1 MTEETM
7 QGEQAVKRQ
16 IKVDPKELSM
26 KIVFIIA
33 AVVFIAA
40 VVIICVFIFV
50 QAFPALREIGLFNFL
65 FSSEWNPDINDTG
78 HGEYGIAAMI
88 VGSCYITA
96 GALIVGVPI
105 GFLTAIFMAR
115 YCPKPLY
122 KVMKPMTNI
131 LAGIPSIVYGY
142 FGVRVIVPFI
152 RDNIGGYGFSILS
165 ASIVLGIMILPT
177 IISVSENAIRAV
189 PKSYYEG
196 AVALG
201 ATKERAI
208 LRTEVPAAKSGIVTS
223 IILGLG
229 RVIGETMA
237 VVMLCGNQVQFPD
250 SLLDGVRTMT
260 ANIVLEL
267 GYTSYG
273 SVHRG
278 ALIATAAVLF
288 VFILIITLLVSLI
301 RKKAK

>member
-1 MTEETM
+1 MTETTIT
-7 QGEQAVKRQ
+7 QNGEAVIRRNKKTD
-16 IKVDPKELSM
+16 IKELLM

-33 AVVFIAA
+33 AVCFIAA
-40 VVIICVFIFV
+40 VLIICLFIFM
-50 QAFPALREIGLFNFL
+50 QAVPAIAEIGFFKFL
-65 FSSEWNPDINDTG
+65 FGTEWKPSDTNPKF
-78 HGEYGIAAMI
+78 GIATMI
-88 VGSCYITA
+88 VGSCYVTA
-96 GALIVGVPI
+96 GALVLGVPV
-105 GFLTAIFMAR
+105 GFLTAVFMAR

-122 KVMKPMTNI
+122 RVMKPVTNI

-142 FGVRVIVPFI
+142 FGLTVIVPLVRRTF
-152 RDNIGGYGFSILS
+152 GGSGSSILT
-165 ASIVLGIMILPT
+165 ASIILAIMILPT

-208 LRTEVPAAKSGIVTS
+208 FCTEVPAAKSGIVTS

-237 VVMLCGNQVQFPD
+237 VVMIAGNQPQFP
-250 SLLDGVRTMT
+250 SSITDGVRTMT

-267 GYTSYG
+267 GYATDL
-273 SVHRG
+273 HRG

-288 VFILIITLLVSLI
+288 VFILLITMLIALV
-301 RKKAK
+301 RRKAK

>member
-1 MTEETM
+1 MTEETVRSA
-7 QGEQAVKRQ
+7 EAVLDKKE
-16 IKVDPKELSM
+16 KVDLKELIM

-40 VVIICVFIFV
+40 VLTICLFIFV
-50 QAFPALREIGLFNFL
+50 QAIPAMAEIGIFEFL
-65 FSSEWNPDINDTG
+65 FSSDWSPTDG
-78 HGEYGIAAMI
+78 VPKFGIATMI

-105 GFLTAIFMAR
+105 GLLTATFMAF

-131 LAGIPSIVYGY
+131 LAGIPSIIYGW
-142 FGVRVIVPFI
+142 FGLTVIVPLVRDWFGGGGRSI
-152 RDNIGGYGFSILS
+152 RA

-177 IISVSENAIRAV
+177 IISVSENALRAV

-208 LRTEVPAAKSGIVTS
+208 FRTMFPAAKSGVITS

-237 VVMLCGNQVQFPD
+237 VVMIAGNQTVFPD
-250 SLLDGVRTMT
+250 SITDGVRTLT

-267 GYTSYG
+267 GYATDL
-273 SVHRG
+273 HRG

-288 VFILIITLLVSLI
+288 VFILIITLLISVV
-301 RKKAK
+301 RKKSK

>member
-1 MTEETM
+1 M
-7 QGEQAVKRQ
+7 EQANSCGAAEAIQK
-16 IKVDPKELSM
+16 KVRTDPKELIM
-26 KIVFIIA
+26 KVMFVIS

-40 VVIICVFIFV
+40 VLTICLFIFV
-50 QAFPALREIGLFNFL
+50 RAYPAFREVGLFKLL
-65 FSSEWNPDINDTG
+65 FSSVWQPSQG
-78 HGEYGIAAMI
+78 KYGIGVMI

-96 GALIVGVPI
+96 GALIIGVPI
-105 GFLTAIFMAR
+105 GFLTAVFMAR

-142 FGVRVIVPFI
+142 FGLKVIVPFI
-152 RDNIGGYGFSILS
+152 SENFGGYGNSILA
-165 ASIVLGIMILPT
+165 ASVVLGIMILPT

-189 PKSYYEG
+189 PKSYFEG

-208 LRTEVPAAKSGIVTS
+208 FRTEVPAAKSGIMTS

-237 VVMLCGNQVQFPD
+237 VVMICGNQVRFPA
-250 SLLDGVRTMT
+250 SVLDGVRTLT
-260 ANIVLEL
+260 ANVVLEM
-267 GYTSYG
+267 SYVESG
-273 SVHRG
+273 SVHES

-288 VFILIITLLVSLI
+288 VFILIITLLVALI

>member
-1 MTEETM
+1 MTEEVI
-7 QGEQAVKRQ
+7 QDGKEIKRQ
-16 IKVDPKELSM
+16 IKVDPKELIM

-40 VVIICVFIFV
+40 VVTICVFIFA
-50 QAFPALREIGLFNFL
+50 QAFPAIQEIGFFKFL
-65 FSSEWNPDINDTG
+65 FGTHWWPTIDEP
-78 HGEYGIAAMI
+78 EFGIAPMI
-88 VGSCYITA
+88 VGSIYVTA
-96 GALIVGVPI
+96 GALVVGVPI
-105 GFLTAIFMAR
+105 GLLVAAFMAF

-122 KVMKPMTNI
+122 KVMKPVTNI

-142 FGVRVIVPFI
+142 FGLRVIVPI
-152 RDNIGGYGFSILS
+152 IADIGGGSGKSILA
-165 ASIVLGIMILPT
+165 ASVVLGIMILPT
-177 IISVSENAIRAV
+177 IISISENALRAV

-201 ATKERAI
+201 ATKERTI
-208 LRTEVPAAKSGIVTS
+208 FRTMFPAAKSGVVTS

-237 VVMLCGNQVQFPD
+237 VVMICGNSAVFPD
-250 SLLDGVRTMT
+250 SVFDGVRTLT

-267 GYTSYG
+267 GYATDL
-273 SVHRG
+273 HRS

-288 VFILIITLLVSLI
+288 VFILIITLLVSVI

>member
-1 MTEETM
+1 MTEQVLE
-7 QGEQAVKRQ
+7 EKAVRRAVK
-16 IKVDPKELSM
+16 IDVKELLM

-33 AVVFIAA
+33 AIVFIAA
-40 VVIICVFIFV
+40 VVTICVFIFA
-50 QAFPALREIGLFNFL
+50 QAFPAIQEIGLFKFL
-65 FSSEWNPDINDTG
+65 FSSTWNPDTANPEN
-78 HGEYGIAAMI
+78 GEYGIAVFI
-88 VGSCYITA
+88 VGTCYITA
-96 GALIVGVPI
+96 GALVIGVPI
-105 GFLTAIFMAR
+105 GFLTAVFMTR
-115 YCPKPLY
+115 YCPKPIY
-122 KVMKPMTNI
+122 KVMKPLTNI

-142 FGVRVIVPFI
+142 FGLIVIVPI
-152 RDNIGGYGFSILS
+152 VRDAFGGTGFSILT
-165 ASIVLGIMILPT
+165 ASFILGIMILPT

-189 PKSYYEG
+189 PKSYFEG

-208 LRTEVPAAKSGIVTS
+208 FRTEVPAAKSGIVTS

-237 VVMLCGNQVQFPD
+237 VVMICGNQARLPD
-250 SLLDGVRTMT
+250 EITDGVRTLT

-267 GYTSYG
+267 GYAEG
-273 SVHRG
+273 LHRN

-301 RKKAK
+301 RRKAR

>member
-1 MTEETM
+1 MTETTIT
-7 QGEQAVKRQ
+7 QNGEAVIRRNK
-16 IKVDPKELSM
+16 KTDLKELLM

-33 AVVFIAA
+33 AVCFIAA
-40 VVIICVFIFV
+40 VLIICLFIFM
-50 QAFPALREIGLFNFL
+50 QAVPAIAEIGFFKFL
-65 FSSEWNPDINDTG
+65 FGTEWKPSDTNPKF
-78 HGEYGIAAMI
+78 GIATMI
-88 VGSCYITA
+88 VGSCYVTA
-96 GALIVGVPI
+96 GALVLGVPV
-105 GFLTAIFMAR
+105 GFLTAVFMAR

-122 KVMKPMTNI
+122 RVMKPVTNI

-142 FGVRVIVPFI
+142 FGLTVMVPLVRRTF
-152 RDNIGGYGFSILS
+152 GGSGSSILT
-165 ASIVLGIMILPT
+165 ASIILAIMILPT

-208 LRTEVPAAKSGIVTS
+208 FCTEVPAAKSGIVTS

-237 VVMLCGNQVQFPD
+237 VVMIAGNQPQFP
-250 SLLDGVRTMT
+250 SSITDGVRTMT

-267 GYTSYG
+267 GYATDL
-273 SVHRG
+273 HRG

-288 VFILIITLLVSLI
+288 VFILLITMLIALV
-301 RKKAK
+301 RRKAK

>member
-1 MTEETM
+1 MTETTIT
-7 QGEQAVKRQ
+7 QNGEAVIRRNK
-16 IKVDPKELSM
+16 KTDLKELLM

-33 AVVFIAA
+33 AVCFIAA
-40 VVIICVFIFV
+40 VLIICLFIFM
-50 QAFPALREIGLFNFL
+50 QAVPAIAEIGFFKFL
-65 FSSEWNPDINDTG
+65 FGTEWKPSDTNPKF
-78 HGEYGIAAMI
+78 GIATMI
-88 VGSCYITA
+88 VGSCYVTA
-96 GALIVGVPI
+96 GALVLGVPV
-105 GFLTAIFMAR
+105 GFLTAVFMAR

-122 KVMKPMTNI
+122 RVMKPVTNI

-142 FGVRVIVPFI
+142 FGMIVMVPLVRRTF
-152 RDNIGGYGFSILS
+152 GGSGSSILT
-165 ASIVLGIMILPT
+165 ASIILAIMILPT

-208 LRTEVPAAKSGIVTS
+208 FCTEVPAAKSGIVTS

-237 VVMLCGNQVQFPD
+237 VVMIAGNQPQFP
-250 SLLDGVRTMT
+250 SSITDGVRTMT

-267 GYTSYG
+267 GYATDL
-273 SVHRG
+273 HRG

-288 VFILIITLLVSLI
+288 VFILLITMLIALV
-301 RKKAK
+301 RRKAK

>member
-1 MTEETM
+1 MTEKTIT
-7 QGEQAVKRQ
+7 QNGEAVIRRNK
-16 IKVDPKELSM
+16 KTDLKELLM

-33 AVVFIAA
+33 AVCFIAA
-40 VVIICVFIFV
+40 VLIICLFIFM
-50 QAFPALREIGLFNFL
+50 QAVPAIAEIGFFKFL
-65 FSSEWNPDINDTG
+65 FGTEWKPSDTNPKF
-78 HGEYGIAAMI
+78 GIATMI
-88 VGSCYITA
+88 VGSCYVTA
-96 GALIVGVPI
+96 GALVLGVPV
-105 GFLTAIFMAR
+105 GFLTAVFMAR

-122 KVMKPMTNI
+122 RVMKPVTNI

-142 FGVRVIVPFI
+142 FGMIVMVPLVRRTF
-152 RDNIGGYGFSILS
+152 GGSGSSILT
-165 ASIVLGIMILPT
+165 ASIILAIMILPT

-208 LRTEVPAAKSGIVTS
+208 FCTEVPAAKSGIVTS

-237 VVMLCGNQVQFPD
+237 VVMIAGNQPQFP
-250 SLLDGVRTMT
+250 SSITDGVRTMT

-267 GYTSYG
+267 GYATDL
-273 SVHRG
+273 HRG

-288 VFILIITLLVSLI
+288 VFILLITMLIALV
-301 RKKAK
+301 RRKAK